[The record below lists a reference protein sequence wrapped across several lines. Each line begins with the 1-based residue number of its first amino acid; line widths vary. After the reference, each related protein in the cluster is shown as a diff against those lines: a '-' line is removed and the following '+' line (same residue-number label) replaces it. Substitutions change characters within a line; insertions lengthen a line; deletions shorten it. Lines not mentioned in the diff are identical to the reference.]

1 MDLMK
6 RVIEVCEVSSPEK
19 EIPVEVRKM
28 PPKGVTEKVI
38 ENPIP
43 FSLLLAIRRGG
54 TFNR

>member
-1 MDLMK
+1 MDLK

-19 EIPVEVRKM
+19 EIPVEVRNM